1 MAEFRLFSRN
11 FIGCCLSSF
20 FYFGAFYLFMPVL
33 ALFVEGLGGMATEIG
48 LAVGIFTLL
57 SVVVRPY
64 SGKLGD
70 RYGLKRFMM
79 LGAGLFALFFLGY
92 YWITDL
98 TVLYVLRVLHGIA
111 HGIFLAAVFAYVGS
125 LAPPNR
131 RGEVM
136 GVFGVANVIAMA
148 IFPAV
153 GTYMVQSLGGFD
165 ELFLAASVMDCVAV
179 ASLLAVDEKRICVK
193 AVASVSL
200 VSVMRL
206 RPVWLAFVTYTAG
219 ATAYGA
225 IVTFLPVY
233 AVDIGIREFGQFFIV
248 YAAFTLVSRLVAGRV
263 SDKFGR
269 YAVVVPFLG
278 MVGVSMV
285 LFAMMSSLTMLWVS
299 AALFGFGFGAF
310 MPALNAYIIDET
322 RPAER
327 SSALAIFSSAMDVG
341 ITAGAVVL
349 GMISEVTG
357 YAFMYGIS
365 AVLAFGGMA
374 LFGIFGRKRSPIG

>member
-11 FIGCCLSSF
+11 FIGCCLGSF

-33 ALFVEGLGGMATEIG
+33 PLFVEGLGGMATEIG

-57 SVVVRPY
+57 SVVVRPH

-92 YWITDL
+92 FWITDL

-125 LAPPNR
+125 LPPPNR

-136 GVFGVANVIAMA
+136 GVFGVANVVAMA

-153 GTYMVQSLGGFD
+153 GTYMVSFLGGFD
-165 ELFLAASVMDCVAV
+165 ELFLAAAVMDCVAV
-179 ASLLAVDEKRICVK
+179 AALLSVDEKRIPVK
-193 AVASVSL
+193 AVQSVSL
-200 VSVMRL
+200 GSVMRL

-233 AVDIGIREFGQFFIV
+233 AVDIGIREFGQFFVV
-248 YAAFTLVSRLVAGRV
+248 YAAFTLVSRLVAGRL

-269 YAVVVPFLG
+269 YAVIVPFLG

-299 AALFGFGFGAF
+299 AALFGLGFGAF

-349 GMISEVTG
+349 GIISEVTG

-374 LFGIFGRKRSPIG
+374 LFGLLGRRKTQIG

>member
-1 MAEFRLFSRN
+1 MAEFRLLSRN
-11 FIGCCLSSF
+11 FIGCCAASF

-33 ALFVEGLGGMATEIG
+33 PLFVEGLGGMATQIG

-57 SVVVRPY
+57 SVVVRPH

-70 RYGLKRFMM
+70 LYGLKRFMM

-92 YWITDL
+92 FWITDL
-98 TVLYVLRVLHGIA
+98 TVLYVLRVLHGVA

-125 LAPPNR
+125 LAPQNR

-136 GVFGVANVIAMA
+136 GVFGVANVVAMA
-148 IFPAV
+148 MFPAI
-153 GTYMVQSLGGFD
+153 GTYMVQTLGGFD
-165 ELFLAASVMDCVAV
+165 ELFWAAAVMDCVAM
-179 ASLLAVDEKRICVK
+179 LAVLTVEERRLGARATQGVE
-193 AVASVSL
+193 L
-200 VSVMRL
+200 MSVMRL

-233 AVDIGIREFGQFFIV
+233 AVDIGIAEFGQFFVV
-248 YAAFTLVSRLVAGRV
+248 YAAFTLISRLVAGRL

-269 YAVVVPFLG
+269 YAVIVPFLG

-299 AALFGFGFGAF
+299 AALFGLGFGAF

-322 RPAER
+322 SPAER

-349 GMISEVTG
+349 GIISEVTG

-365 AVLAFGGMA
+365 AALAFGGMA
-374 LFGIFGRKRSPIG
+374 LFGLLGRKKAKLG